1 MTMRSGCKGTA
12 TYQWPKDWNKLRQD
26 FVGTF
31 HMTIVDVYGPLMSFV
46 TNTFQVDLIKFDD
59 ILHRKFGDYEGQGLS
74 MKDIIK
80 REYGDAGINLI
91 EQLI

>member
-1 MTMRSGCKGTA
+1 
-12 TYQWPKDWNKLRQD
+12 
-26 FVGTF
+26 
-31 HMTIVDVYGPLMSFV
+31 MSFV